1 MKDKVNHSVDKRD
14 NDAQHCNYIHGQTHG
29 DLKETKKPQKTTG
42 FSAINKIRRKLNK
55 MWEYQSEIQS
65 TYQPLGRMH
74 LGVDGK
80 TSTDKKLKKKKLS
93 YEVQKTE

>member
-14 NDAQHCNYIHGQTHG
+14 NDAQHRNYIHGQTHG
-29 DLKETKKPQKTTG
+29 DLKETKKTTR
-42 FSAINKIRRKLNK
+42 FNAINKIRRKLNK
-55 MWEYQSEIQS
+55 MWEYKSEKQS

-80 TSTDKKLKKKKLS
+80 TSTDKKLKKKKRS